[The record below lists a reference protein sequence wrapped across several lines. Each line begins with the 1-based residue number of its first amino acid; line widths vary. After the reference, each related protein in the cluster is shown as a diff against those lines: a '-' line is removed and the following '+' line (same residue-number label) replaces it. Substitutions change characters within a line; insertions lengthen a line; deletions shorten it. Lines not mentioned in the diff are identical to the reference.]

1 MVTELKGSVVI
12 GTFRVVQPSPQ
23 AVLVFSERYIEL
35 ACLWFQWLGMLGQKD
50 LEPKEFWPAWDANKA
65 RVCLSR
71 PPVTPLS
78 HSLFGCSWDAVEID
92 LSSFDWPGSH
102 YIDQPGL
109 EPAAILLPWPLG
121 YWDLDEKAQRVK
133 GTCH

>member
-1 MVTELKGSVVI
+1 M
-12 GTFRVVQPSPQ
+12 SPRSSGQ
-23 AVLVFSERYIEL
+23 
-35 ACLWFQWLGMLGQKD
+35 LGPQTK
-50 LEPKEFWPAWDANKA
+50 LES
-65 RVCLSR
+65 VCLICLSL
-71 PPVTPLS
+71 PPVTLLS
-78 HSLFGCSWDAVEID
+78 YSLFGGSWGAVKID

-121 YWDLDEKAQRVK
+121 CWDLDEKAQRVK